1 MDKGSQSSEKALRAP
16 PQSPLFGGSLPWS
29 PLDWTNSDDSVRG
42 GSSYSEFVFN
52 PPSPIAVFRGNLDIE
67 TLGGAGFASQRSTGD
82 NRTWDVS
89 DYDGILLDVT
99 QADGKQ
105 YTLTLK
111 DELLP
116 KSPNGREQ
124 STISWE
130 YDFTPACGGEKVFAK
145 WDDFNA
151 TYRGREKPDAKPLD
165 LKSVK
170 RISLMMR
177 SFFGTQE
184 GAFSLSLVSIS
195 VAKAPNSN
203 STYEP
208 YRDDP
213 ADVSGRAHNEKS
225 EMAPEKSGKSWLGWL
240 IGFCGVA

>member
-1 MDKGSQSSEKALRAP
+1 MALRAP
-16 PQSPLFGGSLPWS
+16 PQSTLFGGSLPWS

-42 GSSYSEFVFN
+42 GSSYSELACN

-67 TLGGAGFASQRSTGD
+67 TLGGAGFASQRTTGE

-89 DYDGILLDVT
+89 DYDGLLLDVT

-130 YDFTPACGGEKVFAK
+130 YDFKPKCRGEKVFAK
-145 WDDFNA
+145 WDDFKA

-184 GAFSLSLVSIS
+184 GDFSLSLISIS
-195 VAKAPNSN
+195 VAKAPN

-213 ADVSGRAHNEKS
+213 TEQFGRAHNEKID
-225 EMAPEKSGKSWLGWL
+225 MAPNQPKQGWLGWL
-240 IGFCGVA
+240 LGFCGVA